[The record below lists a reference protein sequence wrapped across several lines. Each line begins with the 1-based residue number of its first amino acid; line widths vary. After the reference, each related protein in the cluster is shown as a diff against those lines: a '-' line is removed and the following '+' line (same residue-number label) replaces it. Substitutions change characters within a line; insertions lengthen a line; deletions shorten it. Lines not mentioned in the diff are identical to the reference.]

1 MNRRVTSRQ
10 RDQEINILYT
20 TTRREYYRKKMLKT
34 LFWTGVFSVV
44 LGCFTIVFHA
54 SIRSFYNWTV
64 LENPIFAIN
73 EIRIESRGNFTQAQI
88 RNATGLAIGANILGY
103 TLSAVERDVER
114 LPYVAEAQVER
125 RLPSTIIIR
134 IVERQPVARIPNTGA
149 ASTATEFYV
158 DRNGTLLEPREGEVM
173 QPMPLIVGLNLPDM
187 HPSQKLDQ
195 KELVAALELVNRFEL
210 SELHG
215 QMDIRKI
222 DLDQPLCM
230 KGHMADG
237 MEVMFRLDS
246 IPEQLSR
253 LQRVLKQE
261 TNRTV
266 ATVDLTPAVSV
277 PVTFKQ
283 DPKPDEAAAPGAVA
297 PAPDTAADR
306 PGNGETPQPPTRT
319 ARRGRAT

>member
-1 MNRRVTSRQ
+1 MNRRVNSRE
-10 RDQEINILYT
+10 RDQEVNILFT

-54 SIRSFYNWTV
+54 SIRGFMKWTV
-64 LENPIFAIN
+64 YENPAFAIS

-88 RNATGLAIGANILGY
+88 RQATGLAIGSNILGY
-103 TLSAVERDVER
+103 SLSAVERDVER

-134 IVERQPVARIPNTGA
+134 IVERQPVARIPNTGS

-158 DRNGTLLEPREGEVM
+158 DRNGTVLEPREGEVM
-173 QPMPLIVGLNLPDM
+173 QPMPMIVGLNVADM
-187 HPSQKLDQ
+187 HPGQTLDQ
-195 KELVAALELVNRFEL
+195 KELMAALELVNKFEL
-210 SELHG
+210 SELRG
-215 QMDIRKI
+215 MLDIRKI

-246 IPEQLSR
+246 IAEQLDR
-253 LQRVLKQE
+253 LYKVLKQE

-266 ATVDLTPAVSV
+266 ATIDLTPASSV

-283 DPKPDEAAAPGAVA
+283 DPKPDELSTPGSPTAPESA
-297 PAPDTAADR
+297 TDR
-306 PGNGETPQPPTRT
+306 PGNGESTPAPTRT